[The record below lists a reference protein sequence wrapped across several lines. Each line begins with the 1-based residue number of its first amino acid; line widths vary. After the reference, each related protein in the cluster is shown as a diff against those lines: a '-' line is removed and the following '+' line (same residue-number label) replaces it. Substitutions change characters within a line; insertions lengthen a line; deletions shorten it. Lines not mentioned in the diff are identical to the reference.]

1 VALRENLLP
10 NRRKLNKSKAIGKNH
25 QMTQEKY
32 FNINTIKN

>member
-25 QMTQEKY
+25 QTQEKY